1 MYLTKRIRD
10 RRPFVGVLD
19 EVVMDCYK
27 PGENRSISEVWR
39 IYKENYK
46 NLAYKT
52 QKVLNHKGIFFS
64 G

>member
-1 MYLTKRIRD
+1 
-10 RRPFVGVLD
+10 VGVLD